1 MEFAAQVFQLFDFT
15 AKDGDELGTAKVQAR
30 DLEMLLRTLGVPESS
45 VALAESMI
53 NSDLNQEIT
62 MEDFLTGLSSI
73 PALNGSDESVLHAF
87 RLFDTKRKGL
97 ITAEEML
104 IVGCLECEALDAEEC
119 KEVVQRLKGTSSVK
133 GLTLGDFRHYVSL

>member
-15 AKDGDELGTAKVQAR
+15 AKEGDDLSNAKVHAC
-30 DLEMLLRTLGVPESS
+30 DLELLLRTLGVPESAL
-45 VALAESMI
+45 ALAETMI
-53 NSDLNQEIT
+53 NPELQQVLT

-73 PALNGSDESVLHAF
+73 PSLNGSDESVLHAF

-119 KEVVQRLKGTSSVK
+119 KEVVQRLKGTTSVK